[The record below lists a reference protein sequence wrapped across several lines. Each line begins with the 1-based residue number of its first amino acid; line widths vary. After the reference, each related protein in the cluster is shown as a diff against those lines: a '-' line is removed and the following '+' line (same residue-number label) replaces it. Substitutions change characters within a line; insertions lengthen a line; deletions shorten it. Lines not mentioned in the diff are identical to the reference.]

1 MKCPKAFRQPTFAI
15 FCFFLFQLFGSA
27 ALAQTTSQQSQDP
40 QQPAI
45 EKIPTTLVNVPV
57 IVTDRLGRFITGLN
71 RNDFSIRED
80 GVVQKL
86 EDFSSTETPFNVAL
100 LLDTSLS
107 TQNKLNA
114 IRKAALAFIK
124 QLQPNDRVMIVTFDQ
139 QVQFV
144 SGFTNNR
151 EELERSIKAIKTKYS
166 TSLYDAIHL
175 TITEKML
182 PLKGRKAIV
191 ILTDGVDTASKKA
204 TFESSLELVAATG
217 IISYAIQYETRNDG
231 GPVLRPLNLPPIPQS
246 SFTGASVTWQELNQ
260 KTQNPKPDPKPETQ
274 TQDKDKPYIN
284 IPRPTG
290 TVFGEQQFPTT
301 KPSAPTSPST
311 RINSQIPQPIR
322 DRYLIAA
329 DFMRSLAA
337 QSGALYI
344 RAESIENTTF
354 AFQRI
359 AEELRHQY
367 ALTYAPSNDL
377 KDGSY
382 RSIAVRVKNPD
393 LVVRARLGYRVPK
406 VDEAETE
413 KKAGNPAKP

>member
-1 MKCPKAFRQPTFAI
+1 MRCPQALRQLAFVI
-15 FCFFLFQLFGSA
+15 FCFAILSILDSA
-27 ALAQTTSQQSQDP
+27 ALAQTTGQQSQDQ
-40 QQPAI
+40 QQPVV

-71 RNDFSIRED
+71 RNDFSVRED

-100 LLDTSLS
+100 LIDTSRS
-107 TQNKLNA
+107 TQNKLGA

-124 QLQPNDRVMIVTFDQ
+124 QLLPNDRVMIVTFDE
-139 QVQFV
+139 QVRFTG
-144 SGFTNNR
+144 SFTNNR
-151 EELERSIKAIKTKYS
+151 AELERSVNSLKTSYL
-166 TSLYDAIHL
+166 TSLYDAIHQ
-175 TITEKML
+175 TINEKML
-182 PLKGRKAIV
+182 PIKGRKAIV

-204 TFESSLELVAATG
+204 TFESTLNLVAATG
-217 IISYAIQYETRNDG
+217 IISYSIQYETRNDG
-231 GPVLRPLNLPPIPQS
+231 GPVMKPLNLPPVPQN
-246 SFTGASVTWQELNQ
+246 SFVSKFAGTSVNWQDQNSQTQ
-260 KTQNPKPDPKPETQ
+260 KPKPETQ
-274 TQDKDKPYIN
+274 TQEKDKPFIN

-290 TVFGEQQFPTT
+290 SVFGEQQFPST
-301 KPSAPTSPST
+301 KPSVPASPST
-311 RINSQIPQPIR
+311 KVNSQINQPMR

-367 ALTYAPSNDL
+367 ALTYAPNNDQ

-393 LVVRARLGYRVPK
+393 LLVRARLGYRVPK
-406 VDEAETE
+406 IDDSETE
-413 KKAGNPAKP
+413 KKPGSQTKP